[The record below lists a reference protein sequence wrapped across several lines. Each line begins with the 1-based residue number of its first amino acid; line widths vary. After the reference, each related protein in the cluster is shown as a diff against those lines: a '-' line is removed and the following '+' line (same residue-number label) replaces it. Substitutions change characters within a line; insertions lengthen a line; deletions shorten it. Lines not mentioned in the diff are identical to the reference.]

1 MLTTDATDV
10 VELVPIEAPASTVQ
24 VLTESQPKNRF
35 GVEGSIRASLNGVG
49 KSPDNIQELAPV
61 DGGWPAWRF
70 VVSGFV
76 VEVMVW
82 GFQFRSVQEVTSLLV
97 HSSSTLLQ
105 LRYIP
110 RSEHSAF
117 VRSYRDGLKS
127 NEDYYTSYPL
137 FKDASGVS
145 ISAVGTL
152 SLATQ
157 FSEVLCISGQRST
170 PSDDKQTIL
179 LSFFFGRY
187 PDLLRPSLWAA
198 LALSV
203 LSLFLASF
211 AKKVRLF

>member
-24 VLTESQPKNRF
+24 VLTESQPKDRF
-35 GVEGSIRASLNGVG
+35 GVEGSARASLNGVG
-49 KSPDNIQELAPV
+49 TSPDNVQELAPV

-70 VVSGFV
+70 VASGFV

-82 GFQFRSVQEVTSLLV
+82 GFQFRSVRKVTPLLV
-97 HSSSTLLQ
+97 HSPPTLLQ
-105 LRYIP
+105 LRYFP
-110 RSEHSAF
+110 RSEHSA
-117 VRSYRDGLKS
+117 SIQIYHDGLNS

-157 FSEVLCISGQRST
+157 FSEVRCISDQHST

-203 LSLFLASF
+203 LSLLLASF
-211 AKKVRLF
+211 AKQVRLP